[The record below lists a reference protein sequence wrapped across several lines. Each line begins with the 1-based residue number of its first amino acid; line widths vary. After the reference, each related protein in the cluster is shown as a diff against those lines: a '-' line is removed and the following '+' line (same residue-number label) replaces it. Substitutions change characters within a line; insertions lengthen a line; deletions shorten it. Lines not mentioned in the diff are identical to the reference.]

1 MTSLSYEV
9 QGHVLLLTLN
19 RPEVRNAWNPEMC
32 LALHAAWKRFIED
45 DQLRVCVVSGNGKM
59 FTAGLDLKNPPKD
72 QAPLAMPNLSVPCDK
87 PILVAVE
94 GAAIGYGSVF
104 CMLADMVFAGNTAY
118 FLYPEAKLGLF
129 QGLMGGFA
137 GRIQYK
143 AGLQW
148 LMTGEPMSAPRARE
162 VGLVNEVVEDGQ
174 ALARAMEVA
183 GFIAGNAPLVIQA
196 MKALAL
202 GTVPKGPMETNF
214 RVHQLITRNLE
225 SEDGREGLAAFR
237 DHRKADFKGR

>member
-9 QGHVLLLTLN
+9 RDHVLLLTLN
-19 RPEVRNAWNPEMC
+19 RPAVRNAWNPELC
-32 LALHAAWKRFIED
+32 LALHEAWKRFQADSE
-45 DQLRVCVVSGNGKM
+45 LRVCVVTGAGPM
-59 FTAGLDLKNPPKD
+59 FTAGLDLKDPPKT

-104 CMLADMVFAGNTAY
+104 CMLADMVFAGSSAY
-118 FLYPEAKLGLF
+118 FLYPEARMGLF
-129 QGLMGGFA
+129 QGMMGGFP

-148 LMTGEPMSAPRARE
+148 LMTGEQMPARRAVE
-162 VGLVNEVVEDGQ
+162 VGLANEVVEDGQ
-174 ALARAMEVA
+174 ALPRALDVAAR
-183 GFIAGNAPLVIQA
+183 IADNAPLVVQA

-202 GTVPKGPMETNF
+202 GTIPKGPMESNF
-214 RVHQLITRNLE
+214 RVNQLIAGIFD
-225 SEDGREGLAAFR
+225 SQDGQEGFAAFR
-237 DHRKADFKGR
+237 DRRKARFQGR